1 MTADQQIENAL
12 EVVAP
17 PASKRK
23 DCRAY
28 IKRKLDIIAATAKAD
43 DLFKRARSRAVT
55 RARKAHVG
63 ALKRL
68 RTTQRRLVSL
78 GCGVPLIH
86 QDGRL
91 RECIELSHI
100 EFAIKAMDPDDAEYG
115 GNTEYNGILPDGTI
129 VRSGGKRAT
138 LAVAFSHEALTRWG
152 GGVEIVATVGEKWWR
167 LAAILYGEKIDLY
180 QHLLKYL
187 QDENNP
193 ARI

>member
-1 MTADQQIENAL
+1 MTRDQQVEKAL
-12 EVVAP
+12 EAVAP
-17 PASKRK
+17 PSSKRK
-23 DCRAY
+23 GCRAY
-28 IKRKLDIIAATAKAD
+28 IKDKLDTIEPTAKAD
-43 DLFKRARSRAVT
+43 ELFKRSRSGAVT

-68 RTTQRRLVSL
+68 RTTQNRLVSL
-78 GCGVPLIH
+78 GCGLPLIH

-100 EFAIKAMDPDDAEYG
+100 EFAIDVMGRADVEYCG
-115 GNTEYNGILPDGTI
+115 TLPDGTI
-129 VRSGGKRAT
+129 VRIGGKRAT
-138 LAVAFSHEALTRWG
+138 LAVEFSHEALTRWG
-152 GGVEIVATVGEKWWR
+152 GGVEIVATVGGKWWQ
-167 LAAILYGEKIDLY
+167 LAAIFYGEKIDLY